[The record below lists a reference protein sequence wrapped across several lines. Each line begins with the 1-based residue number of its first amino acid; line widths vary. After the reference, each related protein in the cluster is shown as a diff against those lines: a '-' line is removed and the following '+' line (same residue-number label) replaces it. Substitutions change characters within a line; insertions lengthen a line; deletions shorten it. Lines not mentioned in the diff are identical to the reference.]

1 MYLNKRNLTGG
12 AFVLAAVCG
21 LAQGGI
27 STVILDDFDSDPND
41 DLGGPGT
48 YNSVIFS
55 NPFNQSSSFT
65 LDTAFNSG
73 SDTGAIFF
81 NSGIGVEQGASIVYD
96 NSGSGL
102 NLDAGG
108 LGLVGFE
115 LDFLDVDLG
124 FMMSI
129 ELGNNGD
136 GPSGMAGVASLEV
149 FVPAG
154 MNQTA
159 SWSLNDFIISP
170 GFDVNDVD
178 SVTLNFNL
186 DSDPTASLDFAA
198 TEFRAVVPAPGA
210 IALLGLGG
218 LVVSRRRR

>member
-1 MYLNKRNLTGG
+1 MNLNRRNLTGG
-12 AFVLAAVCG
+12 VFALAAVCG

-27 STVILDDFDSDPND
+27 STLILDDFDSDPND

-48 YNSVIFS
+48 YDSVIFN
-55 NPFNQSSSFT
+55 NPFDQSSSFT
-65 LDTAFNSG
+65 LDTAFNIG
-73 SDTGAIFF
+73 GDAGAIFF

-96 NSGSGL
+96 NGGSGL

-115 LDFLDVDLG
+115 MDFLNVDLG

-149 FVPAG
+149 FVPSG

-178 SVTLNFNL
+178 TVTLNFNL
-186 DSDPTASLDFAA
+186 ESDPTASLDFAA

-210 IALLGLGG
+210 MALLGLGG